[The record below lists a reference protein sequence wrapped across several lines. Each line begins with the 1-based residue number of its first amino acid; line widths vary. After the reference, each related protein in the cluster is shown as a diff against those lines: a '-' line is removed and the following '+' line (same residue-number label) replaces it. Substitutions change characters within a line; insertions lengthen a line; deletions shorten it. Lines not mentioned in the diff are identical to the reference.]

1 MRRTSF
7 AIAGLGLVLLGA
19 VVGQWV
25 SGRSYSEPDPKAV
38 EKLQSAYQVIR
49 QSYVEPVAPGSLAQT
64 SIEGMMS
71 TLDPF
76 SVYITRERMK
86 AVEETFRGSFE
97 GIGVTYE
104 LISGPKGQ
112 DTIAVMSVIPGGPSA
127 EAGLRSGDRIVRVN
141 GEKAVGWTNEQV
153 RSRLKGPEGSTV
165 DVNLRRPRQQE
176 LIETT
181 ITRGTVPIQTV
192 EAQYMMRDSTGY
204 VRLGRFARTTHR
216 ELKEAIQTLDEEGM
230 ARLILDLRGNAGGL
244 MTMAEKVADEF
255 LVEDQLIVR
264 ARSRHEDYGGARY
277 ASEDGLFQDRPLI
290 VLVDEH
296 SASASEIVAGALQD
310 HDRAVLVGRRTF
322 GKGLVQRQFDL
333 RDGSGLRLTV
343 ARFYTPSGRLLQRSE
358 DTPQDSLSTGTG
370 ASRDIDTSEVPDSL
384 IHRTDAGRTV
394 MGGGGI
400 RPDRVVERGE
410 RPAYQ
415 TAVEREG
422 LLREFSRQ
430 WIDTHGDSLRN
441 QWEGRPDAF
450 ATQFR
455 LPSTVYPA
463 FVRYAAER
471 GVRASTSSLAPADS
485 RNRDGQGASRGTGT
499 TEPTASFAEPDVEAA
514 RASIETRIKSYV
526 GQRLFG
532 PSMSIRVQNT
542 TSPMVVEAF
551 QSWTT
556 AATWA
561 KRYPIE

>member
-1 MRRTSF
+1 MRRTTF
-7 AIAGLGLVLLGA
+7 AIAGVGLVLLGA
-19 VVGQWV
+19 VLGQWI
-25 SGRSYSEPDPKAV
+25 SNRSYSDPDPKAA
-38 EKLQSAYQVIR
+38 EKLKSAYDVIR
-49 QSYVEPVAPGSLAQT
+49 QSYVEPVPSGSLAQT
-64 SIEGMMS
+64 SIEGMVS
-71 TLDPF
+71 SLDPF
-76 SVYITRERMK
+76 SVYITRARMK

-104 LISGPKGQ
+104 LIGGPNGQ

-141 GEKAVGWTNEQV
+141 GESAVGWTNEQV

-165 DVNLRRPRQQE
+165 DVSLRRPRQKK
-176 LIETT
+176 LIETP

-192 EAQYMMRDSTGY
+192 EARYMMRDSTGY

-216 ELKEAIQTLDEEGM
+216 ELREAIQALNEKGM

-264 ARSRHEDYGGARY
+264 AGSRHEDYGGARY
-277 ASEDGLFQDRPLI
+277 ASDDGLFQDRPLI

-358 DTPQDSLSTGTG
+358 DTPQDSLLSMTG
-370 ASRDIDTSEVPDSL
+370 ASRDVDTSDVPDSL
-384 IHRTDAGRTV
+384 IHRTDASREV
-394 MGGGGI
+394 VGGGGI
-400 RPDRVVERGE
+400 WPDRVVERGE
-410 RPAYQ
+410 RSAYQ
-415 TAVEREG
+415 TAVERKG

-441 QWEGRPDAF
+441 QWEARPDEF

-471 GVRASTSSLAPADS
+471 GVRASMPERESART
-485 RNRDGQGASRGTGT
+485 RNRDGEEQAQAGT
-499 TEPTASFAEPDVEAA
+499 TEATATLAETDVEAA
-514 RASIETRIKSYV
+514 RADIEKSIKSYI

-532 PSMSIRVQNT
+532 PSMAIRIQNT
-542 TSPMVVEAF
+542 TSPLVSEAF
-551 QSWTT
+551 RSWPK

-561 KRYPIE
+561 KRYPID